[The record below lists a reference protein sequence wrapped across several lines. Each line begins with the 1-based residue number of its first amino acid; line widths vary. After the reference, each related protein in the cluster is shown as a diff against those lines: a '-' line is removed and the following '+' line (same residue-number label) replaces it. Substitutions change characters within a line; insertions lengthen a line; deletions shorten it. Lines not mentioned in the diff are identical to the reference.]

1 MEASILP
8 QSPSDEMN
16 FPFIPHQRF
25 LTTQRSLLK
34 SVSRARPGDF
44 VWLIAPSWSG
54 KSELRRKLLPELGGR
69 PLHWPTGHL
78 PLISVRAILNQG
90 DKFNPK
96 DFALRLHQEVTEPDT
111 SWTSGMGAVGDP
123 DQTHVAAE
131 QRASSAFW
139 REVRSRTAEREL
151 RLSFERMSRIR
162 GLKYIVIEEAANICR
177 VPKSQSSRNY
187 MLGIMALIEEIG
199 CVAIMI
205 GTHEAST
212 LYEDSQEVFNRSD
225 VLYMRPYDLNDNDD
239 LRSYASLI
247 KAIGKGLPL
256 SRSDILQENIELIAL
271 NGGGVFG
278 PTLRYL
284 MRANEERC
292 RSGSKTIGLKHLQ
305 AASGTDKNHRL
316 LWGEIDAFNRLA
328 DGKRS
333 LRLADFLNIKC
344 SSPSGGDL

>member
-1 MEASILP
+1 MDARILP
-8 QSPSDEMN
+8 HFSAVEMS

-25 LTTQRSLLK
+25 LTTQHNLLK

-54 KSELRRKLLPELGGR
+54 KSELRRQLLPELGGN
-69 PLHWPTGHL
+69 PQLWPAGHL

-96 DFALRLHQEVTEPDT
+96 DFALRLHQEITEPDS
-111 SWTSGMGAVGDP
+111 SWTNAMEIGGHP

-131 QRASSAFW
+131 RRASSVFW
-139 REVRSRTAEREL
+139 REVRARTAEREL

-225 VLYMRPYDLNDNDD
+225 VLYMRPYGLNDNDD

-247 KAIGKGLPL
+247 KAIGKGFPL
-256 SRSDILQENIELIAL
+256 SKASLLQENLELIAL
-271 NGGGVFG
+271 NGGGIFG

-284 MRANEERC
+284 IRANEERC
-292 RSGSKTIGLKHLQ
+292 RNGSNTIELGHLR
-305 AASGTDKNHRL
+305 AASGTERNHRL

-333 LRLADFLNIKC
+333 LRLADFLTIKG
-344 SSPSGGDL
+344 SLPSEGDL

>member
-1 MEASILP
+1 MDVSTLP
-8 QSPSDEMN
+8 KSSATEMN
-16 FPFIPHQRF
+16 FSFIPHQRF
-25 LTTQRSLLK
+25 LATQCSLVR

-54 KSELRRKLLPELGGR
+54 KSELRRRLLPELGGS
-69 PLHWPTGHL
+69 PQHWPTGHL
-78 PLISVRAILNQG
+78 PLISVRAVLNQG

-96 DFALRLHQEVTEPDT
+96 DFALRLHQEITEPDT
-111 SWTSGMGAVGDP
+111 SWTSAIETGGDP
-123 DQTHVAAE
+123 DQTYAAAE
-131 QRASSAFW
+131 QRASSVFW
-139 REVRSRTAEREL
+139 REVRARKAEREL

-199 CVAIMI
+199 SVAIMI

-225 VLYMRPYDLNDNDD
+225 ILYMRPYGLNDDDD

-256 SRSDILQENIELIAL
+256 SNSSLLQENLELIAL

-278 PTLRYL
+278 PTLRYM

-292 RSGSKTIGLKHLQ
+292 RSGAKTIGLKHLQ
-305 AASGTDKNHRL
+305 AASGTDRNHRL
-316 LWGEIDAFNRLA
+316 LWGEIEAFNRLA

-333 LRLADFLNIKC
+333 LRLADFLNIKG
-344 SSPSGGDL
+344 SSPSEGDL